1 MNKKEPAEPG
11 ATIARHLTEPHISR
25 DAHARHRIIELGES
39 LIDRR
44 AVYLDTRFWIHLRD
58 AALGRADRSEYFE
71 LLEVLKTGVSAGR
84 LFCPANWASL
94 VELLK
99 QSHPAS
105 RQATAALVDELGQG
119 VALCDEPQRIAT
131 ELSYALHR
139 HGQQGDLHPLAH
151 LVWVRVPYVFGISHP
166 VPTQLDADLGLA
178 LSKSFFDHL
187 WEKSAAEVI
196 ARIPGRLPAD
206 DMTKTA
212 ARLSRGI
219 AEHVDQVHSFRDT
232 YLNEVAG
239 VLDLHTDTCAD
250 VMEWMYERAKGQR
263 AEPSP
268 EGREDTRRK
277 LYSLLVSAA
286 EAGKGA
292 RVFPTLHAY
301 AKCHAAIRWDK
312 KRGLDSN
319 TLFDLHHGVAA
330 VVYCDAFL
338 TDGGMRTL
346 MTQNHVALDWEFGCT
361 VMSDAAE
368 AVAFLGT
375 GNWAHPR
382 PSRYYR
388 DA

>member
-1 MNKKEPAEPG
+1 MNKPG
-11 ATIARHLTEPHISR
+11 PTEVGAAITRHRTEPDVSR
-25 DAHARHRIIELGES
+25 DAHARRKIIELGES
-39 LIDRR
+39 LVDRR

-58 AALGRADRSEYFE
+58 AALGRADRAEYVE
-71 LLEVLKTGVSAGR
+71 LLEVLRTGVSDGR
-84 LFCPANWASL
+84 VFCPVNWASL

-99 QSHPAS
+99 QSDPAS

-131 ELSYALHR
+131 ELSYSLHR
-139 HGQQGDLHPLAH
+139 HGQHGNLHPLAH

-166 VPTQLDADLGLA
+166 VPTQLDPDLGLA
-178 LSKSFFDHL
+178 LSKAFFDHL

-206 DMTKTA
+206 DMTGAA

-219 AEHVDQVHSFRDT
+219 ADHVYQVRSFQDT
-232 YLNEVAG
+232 YQNEIAG
-239 VLDLHTDTCAD
+239 VLDLHADTCAD
-250 VMEWMYERAKGQR
+250 VLQWLFERTAAQD
-263 AEPSP
+263 ADPTP
-268 EGREDTRRK
+268 EMREDTK
-277 LYSLLVSAA
+277 KKCYSMLVAAA

-292 RVFPTLHAY
+292 RIFPTLHAY
-301 AKCHAAIRWDK
+301 SKCHAAIRWDK

-338 TDGGMRTL
+338 TDGGMRAL
-346 MTQNHVALDWEFGCT
+346 MTQNHVALDREFGCT
-361 VMSDAAE
+361 VMSSVAE
-368 AVAFLGT
+368 AVEFLRAD
-375 GNWAHPR
+375 NWAHPR